1 MDDFSVQSLQESRN
15 EWCNTLLQKLAPL
28 ICEGIRSIFN
38 EAIQLCKENNENE
51 KYLMTF
57 QNFLT
62 RIPKW
67 NSNIIQDETNR
78 ILEKSQC
85 NYLNDL
91 ISCVHIIQL
100 KSLTCMRVGSKQK
113 KVDIDIPSLN
123 DFIHNVYINCARKMY
138 SNVYLFELNLT
149 PLATQK
155 HNREIEQL
163 VKECILDTVR
173 NNIPIENILQV
184 YLDESMEEDVQV
196 EVKEEI
202 ISNDPVIEENQ
213 DQEGKGTEEEN
224 ENAKKTIEVSGLED
238 EHMKIALKKEM
249 ETLKVPEN
257 IRFDLE
263 DERKE
268 KEELKIAQ
276 NGAVYDQDEVKEE
289 NNPMQNNKYEEEDDD
304 DYGEDD
310 EEEDDSL
317 KPIKIGE
324 KVNLSDLD
332 VHSLNPQP
340 KKLNTYDVLDEIGLE
355 ELS

>member
-15 EWCNTLLQKLAPL
+15 EWCNTLLQKLTPL
-28 ICEGIRSIFN
+28 ICEGVRSIFT
-38 EAIQLCKENNENE
+38 EAIQLCNDNHENE

-67 NSNIIQDETNR
+67 NSNIIQEETNR

-85 NYLNDL
+85 NYLTDL

-113 KVDIDIPSLN
+113 KVDIDIPSLS
-123 DFIHNVYINCARKMY
+123 DFIHNVYINSARKLY
-138 SNVYLFELNLT
+138 SNVYLFELNLS

-173 NNIPIENILQV
+173 SNIPIENILQV

-202 ISNDPVIEENQ
+202 ISDEPIDDPDDNDNNDEENS
-213 DQEGKGTEEEN
+213 G
-224 ENAKKTIEVSGLED
+224 NAKKTIEVSGFED
-238 EHMKIALKKEM
+238 EHMKMALKEEM
-249 ETLKVPEN
+249 ASLKAPEN
-257 IRFDLE
+257 IRFDI
-263 DERKE
+263 
-268 KEELKIAQ
+268 KEEEKSHVIEPPTPQPTSTAQ
-276 NGAVYDQDEVKEE
+276 DDYDDDE
-289 NNPMQNNKYEEEDDD
+289 EEEDDD
-304 DYGEDD
+304 DDDDDD
-310 EEEDDSL
+310 ESL

-340 KKLNTYDVLDEIGLE
+340 KKLNTYDVLDEIGVE
-355 ELS
+355 ELT

>member
-15 EWCNTLLQKLAPL
+15 EWCNTLLQKLTPL
-28 ICEGIRSIFN
+28 VCEGIRSIYN
-38 EAIQLCKENNENE
+38 EAIQLCNENNENE

-67 NSNIIQDETNR
+67 NSNIIQEETNR

-123 DFIHNVYINCARKMY
+123 DFIHNVYINCARKLY
-138 SNVYLFELNLT
+138 PNVYLFELHLT

-155 HNREIEQL
+155 HNREIEQI
-163 VKECILDTVR
+163 VKECILETVR
-173 NNIPIENILQV
+173 SNIPIEKILQV

-202 ISNDPVIEENQ
+202 ISTEPIIEEDDNN
-213 DQEGKGTEEEN
+213 DNERAEN
-224 ENAKKTIEVSGLED
+224 SKKTIEVSGFED
-238 EHMKIALKKEM
+238 EQMQIALKKEM
-249 ETLKVPEN
+249 DSLKSPDS
-257 IRFDLE
+257 IRFDIK
-263 DERKE
+263 DEVNSHMNKPDSEENRAPSPSPSSYE
-268 KEELKIAQ
+268 KEEE
-276 NGAVYDQDEVKEE
+276 DDE
-289 NNPMQNNKYEEEDDD
+289 EEEDDD
-304 DYGEDD
+304 
-310 EEEDDSL
+310 EDDSL

-324 KVNLSDLD
+324 KVSLSDLD

-340 KKLNTYDVLDEIGLE
+340 KKLNTYDVLDEMGVE
-355 ELS
+355 ELV

>member
-1 MDDFSVQSLQESRN
+1 MQSLQESRN
-15 EWCNTLLQKLAPL
+15 EWCNTLLQKLTPL
-28 ICEGIRSIFN
+28 ICEGIRSIFT
-38 EAIQLCKENNENE
+38 EAITLCKDNNENE

-67 NSNIIQDETNR
+67 NSNIIQEETNR

-113 KVDIDIPSLN
+113 KVDIDIPSLS
-123 DFIHNVYINCARKMY
+123 DFVHNVYINSARKLY

-155 HNREIEQL
+155 HNTEIEQL

-173 NNIPIENILQV
+173 SNIPIENILQV

-202 ISNDPVIEENQ
+202 ISNEPIIEEESREDGDKIDQ
-213 DQEGKGTEEEN
+213 D
-224 ENAKKTIEVSGLED
+224 KTIEVSGFENEKMD
-238 EHMKIALKKEM
+238 IALKQEM
-249 ETLKVPEN
+249 ESLKPPEN
-257 IRFDLE
+257 IRFDL
-263 DERKE
+263 DENKVVAEARKE
-268 KEELKIAQ
+268 GIDLSGGSENEASSSQ
-276 NGAVYDQDEVKEE
+276 VY
-289 NNPMQNNKYEEEDDD
+289 EEDDD
-304 DYGEDD
+304 DEDD
-310 EEEDDSL
+310 EDEESL
-317 KPIKIGE
+317 RPIKIGE

-332 VHSLNPQP
+332 VHSLQPKP
-340 KKLNTYDVLDEIGLE
+340 KKLNTYDVMNDIGLE
-355 ELS
+355 ELT

>member
-1 MDDFSVQSLQESRN
+1 MQSLQESRN
-15 EWCNTLLQKLAPL
+15 EWCNTLLQKLTPL
-28 ICEGIRSIFN
+28 ICEGIRSIFT
-38 EAIQLCKENNENE
+38 EAITLCKENNENE

-67 NSNIIQDETNR
+67 NSNIIQEETNR

-113 KVDIDIPSLN
+113 KVDIDIPSLS
-123 DFIHNVYINCARKMY
+123 DFVHNVYINSARKLY
-138 SNVYLFELNLT
+138 SNVYLFELNLS

-173 NNIPIENILQV
+173 SNIPIENILQV

-202 ISNDPVIEENQ
+202 ISNEPIIEEESREDEEDKKDQ
-213 DQEGKGTEEEN
+213 D
-224 ENAKKTIEVSGLED
+224 KTIEVSGFENEKMD
-238 EHMKIALKKEM
+238 IALKQEM
-249 ETLKVPEN
+249 ESLKTPEN
-257 IRFDLE
+257 IRFDL
-263 DERKE
+263 DEKQEEAEVRKDGIDLSGGSE
-268 KEELKIAQ
+268 Q
-276 NGAVYDQDEVKEE
+276 PVSSNTQVY
-289 NNPMQNNKYEEEDDD
+289 EEDD
-304 DYGEDD
+304 DD
-310 EEEDDSL
+310 EEEDDEESL
-317 KPIKIGE
+317 RPIKIGE

-332 VHSLNPQP
+332 VHSLQPKP
-340 KKLNTYDVLDEIGLE
+340 KKLNTYDVMNDIGLE

>member
-1 MDDFSVQSLQESRN
+1 MQSLQESRN
-15 EWCNTLLQKLAPL
+15 EWCNTLLQKLTPL
-28 ICEGIRSIFN
+28 ICEGIRSIFT
-38 EAIQLCKENNENE
+38 EAITLCKENNENE

-67 NSNIIQDETNR
+67 NSNIIQEETNR

-113 KVDIDIPSLN
+113 KVDIDIPSLS
-123 DFIHNVYINCARKMY
+123 DFVHNVYINSARKMY
-138 SNVYLFELNLT
+138 SNVYLFELNLS

-173 NNIPIENILQV
+173 SNIPIENILQV

-202 ISNDPVIEENQ
+202 ISNEPIIEEESREDDEDKKDQ
-213 DQEGKGTEEEN
+213 D
-224 ENAKKTIEVSGLED
+224 KTIEVSGFENEKMD
-238 EHMKIALKKEM
+238 IALKQEM
-249 ETLKVPEN
+249 ESLKPPEN
-257 IRFDLE
+257 IRFDL
-263 DERKE
+263 DEKQEEAEVRKDGIDLSGGSE
-268 KEELKIAQ
+268 PVSSNSQ
-276 NGAVYDQDEVKEE
+276 V
-289 NNPMQNNKYEEEDDD
+289 YEEEDDD
-304 DYGEDD
+304 DEEDD
-310 EEEDDSL
+310 EESL
-317 KPIKIGE
+317 RPIKIGE

-332 VHSLNPQP
+332 VHSLQPKP
-340 KKLNTYDVLDEIGLE
+340 KKLNTYDVMNDIGLE
-355 ELS
+355 ELT

>member
-15 EWCNTLLQKLAPL
+15 EWCNTLLQKLTPL
-28 ICEGIRSIFN
+28 ICEGIRSIFT
-38 EAIQLCKENNENE
+38 EAITLCKENNEDE

-67 NSNIIQDETNR
+67 NSNIIQEETNR

-113 KVDIDIPSLN
+113 KVDIDIPSLS
-123 DFIHNVYINCARKMY
+123 DFVHNVYINSARKLY
-138 SNVYLFELNLT
+138 SNVYLFELNLS

-173 NNIPIENILQV
+173 SNIPIENILQV

-202 ISNDPVIEENQ
+202 ISNEPIIEEESREDEEDKKDQ
-213 DQEGKGTEEEN
+213 D
-224 ENAKKTIEVSGLED
+224 KTIEVSGFENEKMD
-238 EHMKIALKKEM
+238 IALKQEM
-249 ETLKVPEN
+249 ESLKPPEN
-257 IRFDLE
+257 IRFNL
-263 DERKE
+263 DEKQEEAEVRKE
-268 KEELKIAQ
+268 DGIDLSGGSEPVSSKTQ
-276 NGAVYDQDEVKEE
+276 VY
-289 NNPMQNNKYEEEDDD
+289 EEDD
-304 DYGEDD
+304 DD
-310 EEEDDSL
+310 EEEDDEETL
-317 KPIKIGE
+317 RPIKIGE

-332 VHSLNPQP
+332 VHSLQPKP
-340 KKLNTYDVLDEIGLE
+340 KKLNTYDVMNDIGLE
-355 ELS
+355 ELT

>member
-1 MDDFSVQSLQESRN
+1 MQSLQESRN
-15 EWCNTLLQKLAPL
+15 EWCNTLLQKLTPL
-28 ICEGIRSIFN
+28 ICEGIRSIFT
-38 EAIQLCKENNENE
+38 EAITLCKDNNENE

-67 NSNIIQDETNR
+67 NSNIIQEETNR

-113 KVDIDIPSLN
+113 KVDIDIPSLS
-123 DFIHNVYINCARKMY
+123 DFVHNVYINSARKLY

-173 NNIPIENILQV
+173 SNIPIENILQV

-202 ISNDPVIEENQ
+202 ISNEPIIEEESREDGDKIDQ
-213 DQEGKGTEEEN
+213 D
-224 ENAKKTIEVSGLED
+224 KTIEVSGFENEKMD
-238 EHMKIALKKEM
+238 IALKQEM
-249 ETLKVPEN
+249 ESLKPPEN
-257 IRFDLE
+257 IRFDL
-263 DERKE
+263 DENKVVAEARKE
-268 KEELKIAQ
+268 GIDLSGGSENEASSSQ
-276 NGAVYDQDEVKEE
+276 VY
-289 NNPMQNNKYEEEDDD
+289 EEDDD
-304 DYGEDD
+304 DEDD
-310 EEEDDSL
+310 EDEESL
-317 KPIKIGE
+317 RPIKIGE

-332 VHSLNPQP
+332 VHSLQPKP
-340 KKLNTYDVLDEIGLE
+340 KKLNTYDVMNDIGLE
-355 ELS
+355 ELT

>member
-15 EWCNTLLQKLAPL
+15 EWCNTLLQKLTPL
-28 ICEGIRSIFN
+28 ICEGVRSIFT
-38 EAIQLCKENNENE
+38 EAIQLCKENYEND

-67 NSNIIQDETNR
+67 NSNIIQEETNR

-85 NYLNDL
+85 NYLTDL

-123 DFIHNVYINCARKMY
+123 DFIHNVYINSARKLY
-138 SNVYLFELNLT
+138 SNVYLFELNLS

-173 NNIPIENILQV
+173 SNIPIENILQV

-202 ISNDPVIEENQ
+202 ISDEPIEDSEVTDNSMEENS
-213 DQEGKGTEEEN
+213 G
-224 ENAKKTIEVSGLED
+224 NANKTIEVSGFED
-238 EHMKIALKKEM
+238 EHMKMALKEEM
-249 ETLKVPEN
+249 ASLKAPDS
-257 IRFDLE
+257 IRFDI
-263 DERKE
+263 
-268 KEELKIAQ
+268 KEE
-276 NGAVYDQDEVKEE
+276 VKSKETTTPPTSTISSVRDDVEE
-289 NNPMQNNKYEEEDDD
+289 DDEDDD
-304 DYGEDD
+304 DDD
-310 EEEDDSL
+310 DDEDDSL

-340 KKLNTYDVLDEIGLE
+340 KKLNTYDVLDEIGVE
-355 ELS
+355 ELT

>member
-15 EWCNTLLQKLAPL
+15 EWCNTLLQKLTPL
-28 ICEGIRSIFN
+28 ICEGVRSIFT
-38 EAIQLCKENNENE
+38 EAIQLCNDNNENE

-67 NSNIIQDETNR
+67 NSNIIQEETNR
-78 ILEKSQC
+78 ILEKSKC

-113 KVDIDIPSLN
+113 KVNIDIPSLN
-123 DFIHNVYINCARKMY
+123 DFVHNVYINSARKLY
-138 SNVYLFELNLT
+138 SNVYLFELHLT

-155 HNREIEQL
+155 HNREIEHI

-173 NNIPIENILQV
+173 SNIPIENILQV

-202 ISNDPVIEENQ
+202 ISNEPILDEENIE
-213 DQEGKGTEEEN
+213 DTIDAKSD
-224 ENAKKTIEVSGLED
+224 NAKKTIEVSGFED
-238 EHMKIALKKEM
+238 EHMKMALKEEM
-249 ETLKVPEN
+249 SSLKGPEN
-257 IRFDLE
+257 IRFDI
-263 DERKE
+263 
-268 KEELKIAQ
+268 KEEVDNHLKQSDDDNNATKVIPSS
-276 NGAVYDQDEVKEE
+276 NG
-289 NNPMQNNKYEEEDDD
+289 YEEADDDEDDD
-304 DYGEDD
+304 DDDDD
-310 EEEDDSL
+310 EEETL

-332 VHSLNPQP
+332 VHSLNPPP
-340 KKLNTYDVLDEIGLE
+340 KKLNTYDVLDDMGVE
-355 ELS
+355 ELA

>member
-15 EWCNTLLQKLAPL
+15 EWCNTLLQKLTPL
-28 ICEGIRSIFN
+28 ICEGVRSIFT
-38 EAIQLCKENNENE
+38 EAIHLCKDNNEND

-67 NSNIIQDETNR
+67 NSNIIQEETNR

-85 NYLNDL
+85 NYLTDL

-123 DFIHNVYINCARKMY
+123 DFIHNVYINSARKLY
-138 SNVYLFELNLT
+138 SNVYLFELNLS

-163 VKECILDTVR
+163 VKECILESVR
-173 NNIPIENILQV
+173 SNIPIENILQV

-202 ISNDPVIEENQ
+202 ISDEPIEDSEVTDNSME
-213 DQEGKGTEEEN
+213 DNSG
-224 ENAKKTIEVSGLED
+224 NANKTIEVSGFED
-238 EHMKIALKKEM
+238 EHMKMALKEEM
-249 ETLKVPEN
+249 AALKAPDS
-257 IRFDLE
+257 IRFDI
-263 DERKE
+263 
-268 KEELKIAQ
+268 KEE
-276 NGAVYDQDEVKEE
+276 VKSKEPTTPPTSTSTISSGRHDVEE
-289 NNPMQNNKYEEEDDD
+289 DDEDDD
-304 DYGEDD
+304 DDD
-310 EEEDDSL
+310 DDEDDSL

-340 KKLNTYDVLDEIGLE
+340 KKLNTYDVLDEIGVE
-355 ELS
+355 ELT

>member
-15 EWCNTLLQKLAPL
+15 EWCNTLLQKLTPL
-28 ICEGIRSIFN
+28 VCEGIRSIFT
-38 EAIQLCKENNENE
+38 EAITLCKENNENE

-67 NSNIIQDETNR
+67 NSNIIQEETNR

-85 NYLNDL
+85 NYLTDL

-113 KVDIDIPSLN
+113 KVDIDIPSLP
-123 DFIHNVYINCARKMY
+123 DFVHNVYINCARKLY

-149 PLATQK
+149 PLVTQK

-173 NNIPIENILQV
+173 SNIPIENILQV

-202 ISNDPVIEENQ
+202 ISNEPIIEEDRREDEKERENNQ
-213 DQEGKGTEEEN
+213 E
-224 ENAKKTIEVSGLED
+224 KTVEVSGFEN
-238 EHMKIALKKEM
+238 EKMKIALQE
-249 ETLKVPEN
+249 EIESLKAPEN
-257 IRFDLE
+257 IRFDL
-263 DERKE
+263 
-268 KEELKIAQ
+268 KEEEKNEKKDTSDIPLQ
-276 NGAVYDQDEVKEE
+276 VEDNKEE
-289 NNPMQNNKYEEEDDD
+289 ERAPAAPSPPNVYEEEDE
-304 DYGEDD
+304 EDD
-310 EEEDDSL
+310 EEEEDSL
-317 KPIKIGE
+317 RPIKIGE

-340 KKLNTYDVLDEIGLE
+340 KKLNTYDIMSDIGLE
-355 ELS
+355 ELT

>member
-15 EWCNTLLQKLAPL
+15 EWCSTLLQKLTPL
-28 ICEGIRSIFN
+28 VCEGIRSIYS

-67 NSNIIQDETNR
+67 NSNIIQEETNR

-85 NYLNDL
+85 NYLTDL

-123 DFIHNVYINCARKMY
+123 DFIHNVYITCARKLY
-138 SNVYLFELNLT
+138 PNVYLFELNLS

-155 HNREIEQL
+155 HNREIEQI

-173 NNIPIENILQV
+173 SNIPIEKILQV

-202 ISNDPVIEENQ
+202 ISNEPIEEEEDN
-213 DQEGKGTEEEN
+213 EEN
-224 ENAKKTIEVSGLED
+224 SDSSPNDKSNKTIEVRGFED
-238 EHMKIALKKEM
+238 EHMKMALKEEM
-249 ETLKVPEN
+249 DSIKSPDN
-257 IRFDLE
+257 IRFDI
-263 DERKE
+263 
-268 KEELKIAQ
+268 KEEVSNQ
-276 NGAVYDQDEVKEE
+276 VNNSGVGATSQSVSSPSVAA
-289 NNPMQNNKYEEEDDD
+289 YEKEEDDD
-304 DYGEDD
+304 DEDD
-310 EEEDDSL
+310 DDDDEDSL

-340 KKLNTYDVLDEIGLE
+340 KKLNTYDVLDEIGVE